1 MAAKRRERETKQ
13 NKYLEMVVAEERLS
27 HGELRLSQKLKYA
40 AGRRARILV
49 VIVQRGRG
57 ADRSRCRLNVSRAL
71 AMATTSIY
79 LPDLGSSTLQI
90 CFPFLCPLV
99 TVLSVSAPITRRSPS
114 PISDTPQSRSSGHH
128 YLPARALSLLL
139 VPLPLSPDPELI
151 THRRQGQPRAHER
164 QLISFS

>member
-1 MAAKRRERETKQ
+1 
-13 NKYLEMVVAEERLS
+13 
-27 HGELRLSQKLKYA
+27 
-40 AGRRARILV
+40 
-49 VIVQRGRG
+49 
-57 ADRSRCRLNVSRAL
+57 
-71 AMATTSIY
+71 MATTSIY

-90 CFPFLCPLV
+90 CFPFLV

-114 PISDTPQSRSSGHH
+114 PISDIPQSRFSGHH